1 VACRSRLHESVWPP
15 GGADTG
21 GISVGHK
28 TALYE
33 RHLALGARVVDFG
46 GWDMPLHYGSQ
57 VEEHHAVRRN
67 AGVFDVSHMRVV
79 DVSGGGATEFLRQL
93 LANDVA
99 RLPPGKAL
107 YSCMLNDGGGV
118 VDDLIV
124 YARQDQTYRLIVNA
138 GTADRDVVW
147 IHEHVG
153 SREVSVLERRDLAIL
168 AVQGP
173 RAFDVARSWLGSDAS
188 AAESLPSFAALELS
202 ARRAGFLGRT
212 GYTGEDGFELVLPAS
227 HIADAWDAFVD
238 AGARP
243 CGLGARDTLR
253 LEAGMN
259 LYGNDMDET
268 TTPLE
273 SGLAWTVSWS
283 PGRDFV
289 GRAALEK
296 QQEGGVPRQLVGLLL
311 EDKGVLRSH
320 QTVHLTDGGLGETTS
335 GTYSPTLDRS
345 IAFAR
350 IPSGPVEQVHV
361 DVRGRRLRARVVR
374 PPFVRH
380 GTAQIPT

>member
-1 VACRSRLHESVWPP
+1 M
-15 GGADTG
+15 
-21 GISVGHK
+21 SVGQK

-57 VEEHHAVRRN
+57 VEEHHAVRRH

-79 DVSGGGATEFLRQL
+79 DVSGAGATEFLRHL

-99 RLPPGKAL
+99 RLNPGKAL
-107 YSCMLNDGGGV
+107 YSCMLNDRGGV

-124 YARQDQTYRLIVNA
+124 YARQDRTYRLIVNA
-138 GTADRDVVW
+138 GTADRDLVW
-147 IHEHVG
+147 MHEQVG
-153 SREVSVLERRDLAIL
+153 GRDVSVLERRDLAIL

-173 RAFDVARSWLGSDAS
+173 HAFDVAASWLGADAS
-188 AAESLPSFAALELS
+188 AARALASFAALELS
-202 ARRAGFLGRT
+202 TRRAGFLGRT
-212 GYTGEDGFELVLPAS
+212 GYTGEDGFELLLPAS
-227 HIADAWDAFVD
+227 HIADSWDALVN

-253 LEAGMN
+253 LEAGLN

-283 PGRDFV
+283 PGRDFI
-289 GRAALEK
+289 GRSALEK
-296 QQEGGVPRQLVGLLL
+296 QRADGVPRQLVGLLL
-311 EDKGVLRSH
+311 EDKGVLRAH
-320 QTVHLTDGGLGETTS
+320 QTVHLTDGGVGETTS

-350 IPSGPVEQVHV
+350 IPVGPVEQVHV

-374 PPFVRH
+374 PPFVRN
-380 GTAQIPT
+380 GTSQLPT